1 MDYFSPVSEGQTFI
15 GYIGMALESAEL
27 KPVTSVTRPL
37 PQSPLPHS
45 GLATALRL
53 SSEKD

>member
-27 KPVTSVTRPL
+27 KPVTSVTRSQL
-37 PQSPLPHS
+37 QDEGT
-45 GLATALRL
+45 GLYL
-53 SSEKD
+53 